1 MFYSLPWKQISSKYL
16 FFIIQVLE
24 TQPEIFRDSS
34 VVKAIIRDHQFWQ
47 EVEKFRDVLAPAKRA
62 VKNIEAK
69 SSNMASCFLELVKM
83 AIAIKNLPSSLDTNF
98 KRQCIRIFNKR
109 WEKLDIMTY
118 LLTFFFHPKYR
129 GKLISKFYFIC
140 IGNILS
146 IVLTFKNY

>member
-69 SSNMASCFLELVKM
+69 SSNVLEYLINVG
-83 AIAIKNLPSSLDTNF
+83 KN
-98 KRQCIRIFNKR
+98 
-109 WEKLDIMTY
+109 
-118 LLTFFFHPKYR
+118 
-129 GKLISKFYFIC
+129 
-140 IGNILS
+140 
-146 IVLTFKNY
+146 